1 MHLRPRPG
9 LERRQFTAIDVV
21 SRVAVLSVRSCAT
34 AGTARDHLTELIARM
49 PFPMRAIQLDG
60 GTEFS

>member
-21 SRVAVLSVRSCAT
+21 SRVAVRSVRSCAT
-34 AGTARDHLTELIARM
+34 AGTARDHLADLIARM
-49 PFPMRAIQLDG
+49 PFPIRAIQVDG
-60 GTEFS
+60 GSEFN